1 MKTALVLAALAAA
14 LACGVGAGPPGD
26 DAGARLPAGRG
37 PGSLALADLN
47 GDGRL
52 DLVVANDDS
61 GDVTILL
68 GDGKGAFVAASGSPF
83 PAGKSPN
90 DIAIADFDGDGKP
103 DLAFPN
109 HDTSHVTILL
119 GDGRGRFRPAPASPV
134 TVRSKPHPHG
144 IAAADFDGDGHVD
157 FAVESW
163 ANDQIEV
170 IHGTGAGRF
179 RTPGQLFGVG
189 HMPYQKLR
197 AGDVNGDGVPDIVT
211 TNFEGGNV
219 TVLLGNGKGGFREAP
234 GSPFPAGE
242 GPFSLALADVDRDG
256 HLDLVVSNFSG
267 RAGDT
272 SHDAVNV
279 LLGDGRGGFRPMKG
293 TPFAHGREPR
303 PRSRRRRDRRRLAGH
318 RDREHARRRRDGLP
332 RRRTRI
338 VPVGRPQG
346 RGERAVWRG
355 CGRHRRRRPR
365 RDFRGEPRQRRR
377 DDDPVPL
384 SARVAAF
391 ADSLDGP

>member
-1 MKTALVLAALAAA
+1 VKITFGFAALAAV
-14 LACGVGAGPPGD
+14 LACGVGSRPSGGDPGVRFAAGK
-26 DAGARLPAGRG
+26 G
-37 PGSLALADLN
+37 PGSLALGDLN

-52 DLVVANDDS
+52 DLVVANHES

-68 GDGKGAFVAASGSPF
+68 GDGKGDFIAAPGSPF

-103 DLAFPN
+103 DVAFPN
-109 HDTSHVTILL
+109 HETSHVTVLL
-119 GDGRGRFRPAPASPV
+119 GDGRGRFRSAPASPV
-134 TVRSKPHPHG
+134 AVRSKPHPHG
-144 IAAADFDGDGHVD
+144 IAAADFNGDGLVD

-163 ANDQIEV
+163 VNDQVEV
-170 IHGTGAGRF
+170 IFGTGAGRF

-197 AGDVNGDGVPDIVT
+197 AGDVNGDGAPDVVT

-219 TVLLGNGKGGFREAP
+219 TVLLGDGKGGFGEAP

-279 LLGDGRGGFRPMKG
+279 LLGDGRGGFRLMKG
-293 TPFAHGREPR
+293 SPFATGAGPAAVAVGDVDGDGWPDVVTANANGDDVTILLGDGHGSFRPRVKRPAGREPY
-303 PRSRRRRDRRRLAGH
+303 
-318 RDREHARRRRDGLP
+318 
-332 RRRTRI
+332 
-338 VPVGRPQG
+338 
-346 RGERAVWRG
+346 
-355 CGRHRRRRPR
+355 
-365 RDFRGEPRQRRR
+365 
-377 DDDPVPL
+377 
-384 SARVAAF
+384 RVAVG
-391 ADSLDGP
+391 DVDGDGRAEIFVANHGSGDVTMIRYR

>member
-1 MKTALVLAALAAA
+1 MVSRLSRRHSPAASEPRRGTA
-14 LACGVGAGPPGD
+14 
-26 DAGARLPAGRG
+26 ARTCAFAAGRG

-52 DLVVANDDS
+52 DLVVANDES
-61 GDVTILL
+61 GDVTVLL
-68 GDGKGAFVAASGSPF
+68 GDGKGSFVAAPGSPF

-109 HDTSHVTILL
+109 HETSHVTVLL
-119 GDGRGRFRPAPASPV
+119 GDGRGGFRPASGSPV
-134 TVRSKPHPHG
+134 AVRSKPHPHG
-144 IAAADFDGDGHVD
+144 IAAADFNGDGQVD

-163 ANDQIEV
+163 VNDQVEV
-170 IHGTGAGRF
+170 VFGTGGGRF
-179 RTPGQLFGVG
+179 RTPGRLFGVG

-197 AGDVNGDGVPDIVT
+197 AGDVNGDGAPDIVT
-211 TNFEGGNV
+211 TNFEGGNA
-219 TVLLGNGKGGFREAP
+219 TVLLGDGKGDFDEAP

-293 TPFAHGREPR
+293 SPFATGADPVAVAVGDVNGDGWPDVVTANCE
-303 PRSRRRRDRRRLAGH
+303 
-318 RDREHARRRRDGLP
+318 RRRRDGPP
-332 RRRTRI
+332 RRREGI
-338 VPVGRPQG
+338 VPAGREEARGQGAVSRG
-346 RGERAVWRG
+346 RGRRG
-355 CGRHRRRRPR
+355 RRRPR
-365 RDFRGEPRQRRR
+365 RDLRGEPRQRRR
-377 DDDPVPL
+377 DDDPVSGDARGSRL
-384 SARVAAF
+384 SKLLRNV
-391 ADSLDGP
+391 PW

>member
-1 MKTALVLAALAAA
+1 M
-14 LACGVGAGPPGD
+14 GAGRPGSD
-26 DAGARLPAGRG
+26 PGVRFPAGRG

-52 DLVVANDDS
+52 DLAVANHES
-61 GDVTILL
+61 GDVTVLL
-68 GDGKGAFVAASGSPF
+68 GDGKGGFAAAPGSPF

-109 HDTSHVTILL
+109 HETSHVTVLL

-134 TVRSKPHPHG
+134 AVGSKPHPHG
-144 IAAADFDGDGHVD
+144 IAAADFNSDGLVD

-163 ANDQIEV
+163 VNDQVEV
-170 IHGTGAGRF
+170 VFGTGGGRF
-179 RTPGQLFGVG
+179 RTPGRLFGVG

-197 AGDVNGDGVPDIVT
+197 AGDVNGDGAPDVVT

-219 TVLLGNGKGGFREAP
+219 TVLLGDGKGGFGEAP

-256 HLDLVVSNFSG
+256 HLDLAVSNFSG

-279 LLGDGRGGFRPMKG
+279 LLGDGRGGFRLMKG
-293 TPFAHGREPR
+293 SPFATGAGPVAVAVGDVDGDGWPDVVTANASGDDVTVLLGDGHGSFRPRVKRTAGREPY
-303 PRSRRRRDRRRLAGH
+303 
-318 RDREHARRRRDGLP
+318 
-332 RRRTRI
+332 
-338 VPVGRPQG
+338 
-346 RGERAVWRG
+346 
-355 CGRHRRRRPR
+355 
-365 RDFRGEPRQRRR
+365 
-377 DDDPVPL
+377 
-384 SARVAAF
+384 RVALG
-391 ADSLDGP
+391 DVDGDGRAEIFVANHGSGDVTMIRYR